1 MVGIIYS
8 PGRDW
13 VKWSVKILG
22 GWGSCPPPPPAPS
35 VLTALQSF
43 LALMMVNLLEFGEWE
58 LLLTLNRLKTI
69 RFDLNCKGQQSTK
82 TYCDDL
88 IYFVVVSSVISGFD
102 CEIIYSDFKLSTVIS
117 KQKKVPAWMTT
128 CSNHVSNQ
136 PGIPQINETSINKS
150 TFLQYMPLFCPVRQS
165 RAAVEPSLSPKLL
178 SQNAPI
184 SWYTYRYT

>member
-69 RFDLNCKGQQSTK
+69 RFDLNCKDQQSTK
-82 TYCDDL
+82 TCCDNW
-88 IYFVVVSSVISGFD
+88 IYFVVVSSVIS
-102 CEIIYSDFKLSTVIS
+102 V
-117 KQKKVPAWMTT
+117 W
-128 CSNHVSNQ
+128 
-136 PGIPQINETSINKS
+136 
-150 TFLQYMPLFCPVRQS
+150 QS
-165 RAAVEPSLSPKLL
+165 RAAVVPNLSPTGTKCTHQLIY
-178 SQNAPI
+178 I
-184 SWYTYRYT
+184 SLYIMLYMAIIENNYSLWWRCINWVTVFKFLVY